1 MVTDECEGKHAGRD
15 KGIAN
20 VPSGP
25 RVLSSPRFRAFSKRR
40 CGPPTIMGT
49 SKAPLLAQ
57 TAREKWGTRH
67 PAQDLDWLVLVWVG
81 PLGNEAQLLIDVG
94 PVLSQEIAC
103 EPPANIAGIADEGVT
118 DATAAF
124 RVVRV
129 RQGFCRKWT
138 EQAPKVDNRLAK
150 ITARFN

>member
-1 MVTDECEGKHAGRD
+1 MKTSK
-15 KGIAN
+15 N
-20 VPSGP
+20 VPP
-25 RVLSSPRFRAFSKRR
+25 A
-40 CGPPTIMGT
+40 IMGK
-49 SKAPLLAQ
+49 SKAPTSRADG
-57 TAREKWGTRH
+57 AREMGH
-67 PAQDLDWLVLVWVG
+67 PAQDLDWSVLVWVG

-138 EQAPKVDNRLAK
+138 EQAPKVDDRLAK